1 MFRHMMRWLMVAFL
15 AQLLVAGAAFAQADD
30 SETGPSDLT
39 SGENLSLIDEDI
51 ESLSEQQ
58 KLDRAASKIKEM
70 RNTESNIA
78 QLLERVRD
86 EERDILKINCI
97 NEKHAAIKGFVK
109 ISEQGYVN
117 LQEAVDKGDGTA
129 STHHYTLISVAHQKV
144 QTLSEEARLCTG
156 EEQRFAGRSQVDVTR
171 PDDGVD
177 DVDGPEDDFTVE
189 DLPELTPFQ

>member
-1 MFRHMMRWLMVAFL
+1 MLRHMSNWLLVALL
-15 AQLLVAGAAFAQADD
+15 AQLLVVGAAFAQADE
-30 SETGPSDLT
+30 SQTGPSDLT
-39 SGENLSLIDEDI
+39 SDENLSLIDEDI

-70 RNTESNIA
+70 RNTESNVSE
-78 QLLERVRD
+78 LLERVRD
-86 EERDILKINCI
+86 DERDILKINCI

-117 LQEAVDKGDGTA
+117 LEEAVDKGDGGA

-144 QTLSEEARLCTG
+144 QSLSEEARLCTG
-156 EEQRFAGRSQVDVTR
+156 EERRFAGRSQVDVTR
-171 PDDGVD
+171 PDGDVD
-177 DVDGPEDDFTVE
+177 DVNGPEDDFAVD